1 MKMQTDAI
9 DSLLVMV
16 LLLNFFALGTSRLR
30 AVINATAAQGVV
42 LGIIAVLA
50 HHELTFQTIVIAGG
64 AALIKGLVIPWLLL
78 RAMRDVQIRRE
89 VEPFIGYVPSLITG
103 AVATGLAILFARTLP
118 LTEADEGT
126 LLVPASLATVLTGF
140 IVLTTRRKAITQVAG
155 YLILENGI
163 FIMGLTLVEA
173 MPFLVEVG
181 VLLDL
186 VVAIFVMGIMIYQIN
201 REFAS
206 LDTDRLT
213 HLKE

>member
-1 MKMQTDAI
+1 MQSDVTDA
-9 DSLLVMV
+9 LLMIV
-16 LLLNFFALGTSRLR
+16 LLLNFSALGTSRLR
-30 AVINATAAQGVV
+30 AVINATALQGVL
-42 LGIIAVLA
+42 LGTIAVLA
-50 HHELTFQTIVIAGG
+50 HHEFSFQQVAIPAG
-64 AALIKGLVIPWLLL
+64 AALIKGFVIPWLLL
-78 RAMRDVQIRRE
+78 RAIRDVAMRRE
-89 VEPFIGYVPSLITG
+89 VEPIIGYVPSLLAG

-118 LTEADEGT
+118 LAKEHTGS

-140 IVLTTRRKAITQVAG
+140 IILTTRRKAITQVAG

-186 VVAIFVMGIMIYQIN
+186 VVGIFIMGIMIYQIN

-206 LDTDRLT
+206 LDTARLSN
-213 HLKE
+213 LKE

>member
-1 MKMQTDAI
+1 MAI
-9 DSLLVMV
+9 ALVVVPLL
-16 LLLNFFALGTSRLR
+16 FAL
-30 AVINATAAQGVV
+30 
-42 LGIIAVLA
+42 
-50 HHELTFQTIVIAGG
+50 
-64 AALIKGLVIPWLLL
+64 
-78 RAMRDVQIRRE
+78 
-89 VEPFIGYVPSLITG
+89 
-103 AVATGLAILFARTLP
+103 VALAILFARTLP
-118 LTEADEGT
+118 LTEADAGT

-140 IVLTTRRKAITQVAG
+140 IILTTRRKAITQVAG
-155 YLILENGI
+155 YLVLENGI

>member
-1 MKMQTDAI
+1 MTMSDTVDA
-9 DSLLVMV
+9 LLVMV
-16 LLLNFFALGTSRLR
+16 LLLNFFVLGTSRLR
-30 AVINATAAQGVV
+30 AVINGTALQGVV
-42 LGIIAVLA
+42 LGILAIFVHREFSVQPILIAM
-50 HHELTFQTIVIAGG
+50 G
-64 AALIKGLVIPWLLL
+64 AILIKGLIIPWLLL
-78 RAMRDVQIRRE
+78 RAMRDVAIRHE
-89 VEPFIGYVPSLITG
+89 VEPFIGFVSSLFLG
-103 AVATGLAILFARTLP
+103 AIATGLAIVFAGTLP
-118 LTEADEGT
+118 LAEEHVGS

-173 MPFLVEVG
+173 IPFLVEVG

-186 VVAIFVMGIMIYQIN
+186 LVGIFIMGIMIYQIN

-206 LDTDRLT
+206 LDTARMS